1 MCDFERKLNI
11 YFRKIHKYR
20 LQSGGLICVK
30 CGKQKEEI
38 EGEEAGA
45 SAVGSV
51 CNCVIDKG
59 NSVIEIIYNKDF
71 DKKLIIGLDS
81 VEEIYKP
88 FLAFVYGGVTFA
100 NTSENVKNRFNT
112 PPEARKK
119 TIEIMTNILSKSNLK
134 QLHILD
140 ANANIGMDSVEF
152 CKHFDRVSSIEYYES
167 YAKAL
172 AYNLKDFK
180 NKTVYWGS
188 CLDFIKDKKLC
199 ENIDVIYFD
208 PPWGGENYRKIVDLC
223 GVYDDKGKSVQI
235 DSIINKC
242 FTDYPNIK
250 AIFAKLP
257 IHGSG
262 SAIKRNVIDIKIT
275 TQLRKISSEKI
286 KFIDDY
292 ENNLVKKKEKIK
304 HIDVPIIQYTNEKGN
319 KYSYFLYAF
328 VRI

>member
-20 LQSGGLICVK
+20 LQSGGLICDK
-30 CGKQKEEI
+30 CGKHKEG
-38 EGEEAGA
+38 EGEEGA

-51 CNCVIDKG
+51 CNCVIDKE

-71 DKKLIIGLDS
+71 DKKLIIGLDG

-88 FLAFVYGGVTFA
+88 FLKFVYGDKIFA

-152 CKHFDRVSSIEYYES
+152 CKYFKHVSSIEYDEN
-167 YAKAL
+167 YAKVL
-172 AYNLKDFK
+172 SYNLKDCK

-199 ENIDVIYFD
+199 KNIDVIYFD
-208 PPWGGENYRKIVDLC
+208 PPWGGENYRTIVDLC

-257 IHGSG
+257 IHGTG
-262 SAIKRNVIDIKIT
+262 SAIKRDVIDIKIT
-275 TQLRKISSEKI
+275 TQLKKISSEKI
-286 KFIDDY
+286 TFIDNY
-292 ENNLVKKKEKIK
+292 ENNLVNNDENIK
-304 HIDVPIIQYTNEKGN
+304 HYDVPIIQYINEKHR

-328 VRI
+328 IRI

>member
-20 LQSGGLICVK
+20 LQSGGLICDK
-30 CGKQKEEI
+30 CGKHKEEI
-38 EGEEAGA
+38 EGA

-59 NSVIEIIYNKDF
+59 NSVTEIIYNKDF
-71 DKKLIIGLDS
+71 DKKLIIGLDG

-88 FLAFVYGGVTFA
+88 FLKFVYGDKIFA

-119 TIEIMTNILSKSNLK
+119 TIEVMTNILSKSGNLK

-208 PPWGGENYRKIVDLC
+208 PPWGGKYYRDKTDLC
-223 GVYDDKGKSVQI
+223 GVYDDEKKLVQI

-242 FTDYPNIK
+242 FQDYPNIK

-262 SAIKRNVIDIKIT
+262 SAIERDKIDIKIT
-275 TQLRKISSEKI
+275 KQLKTISSKEI
-286 KFIDDY
+286 KFIDNY
-292 ENNLVKKKEKIK
+292 ENILVKKKEEIK
-304 HIDVPIIQYTNEKGN
+304 HSDVPIIQYTNEKGN